1 MNSNI
6 IQCNPDEL
14 YFDEQNPRL
23 VENPTNTSNQDKILN
38 VLWREQDI
46 KVLVMSILANGFFP
60 NEALYAVEEGG
71 RKIVIE
77 GNRRLAAVKSILN
90 PSLVDNNG
98 MEKYRESITAEIT
111 ESLRKGIPVIMMY
124 KREDAWRYIG
134 FKHVNG
140 PSKWDSYAKAV
151 YIAKV
156 HNQYHVSLD
165 EISQQ
170 IGDPSKLTKKLYQGL
185 MVLREADKC
194 TEFKIDDIFNNRIY
208 FSHIYT
214 AITYDGFRNFLGLT
228 DESLDTDMPVPQEKL
243 KNLED
248 VMLWMYGSKKR
259 GQKTLIKSQNPYLSR
274 LNQILTNPEAIET
287 LRVTQDIDS
296 AYEASEPSASVLYQS
311 IVEANLSVEK
321 ALAKISGYDGSDD
334 IMRSVIKL
342 AKNSESLYEGMKD
355 IRNRMKEN
363 SNSKWSLD

>member
-1 MNSNI
+1 MNNNI
-6 IQCNPDEL
+6 FQCNPEDL
-14 YFDEQNPRL
+14 FFDEQNPRL
-23 VENPTNTSNQDKILN
+23 VENPTKTSDQNRILN

-60 NEALYAVEEGG
+60 NEVLYAVEENG

-77 GNRRLAAVKSILN
+77 GNRRLAAVKAILD

-98 MEKYRESITAEIT
+98 MDKYKGNITDEILN
-111 ESLRKGIPVIMMY
+111 SLRKGIPVLLMD

-140 PSKWDSYAKAV
+140 PTKWDSYAKAV

-156 HNQYHVSLD
+156 HNQYHVPLE

-185 MVLREADKC
+185 MVLREADKH

-214 AITYDGFRNFLGLT
+214 AITYDGFRKYLGLT
-228 DESLDTDMPVPQEKL
+228 DDSLGTDMPVPQDKL
-243 KNLED
+243 KNLEE
-248 VMLWMYGSKKR
+248 VMLWLFGSKKR
-259 GQKTLIKSQNPYLSR
+259 EQKSLIKSQNPYLSR

-296 AYEASEPSASVLYQS
+296 AYEASEPSASILFQA

-334 IMRSVIKL
+334 IMKSVIKL
-342 AKNSESLYEGMKD
+342 AQNSESLYEGMKD
-355 IRNRMKEN
+355 IRSRIKGS